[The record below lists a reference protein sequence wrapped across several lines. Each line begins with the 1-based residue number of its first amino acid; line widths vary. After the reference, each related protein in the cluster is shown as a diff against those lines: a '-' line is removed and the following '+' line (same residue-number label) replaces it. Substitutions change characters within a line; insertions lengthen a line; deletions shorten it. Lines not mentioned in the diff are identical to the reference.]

1 MLRENFRAPHG
12 GSERS
17 VSGSRVDMLA
27 GLLAL
32 VTDSLVVAVATARS
46 SDLISGVRCSWED
59 VE

>member
-1 MLRENFRAPHG
+1 
-12 GSERS
+12 
-17 VSGSRVDMLA
+17 MLA